1 MTNLGGP
8 AYLLRGYQLMLKPGI
23 RRFVV
28 IPLLINIILFTV
40 AIVFGYQQFGLLM
53 DWLQGYLPSWLAW
66 LQYIL
71 WPVFALTAILILF
84 FTFSTLANLVGA
96 PFNGLLA
103 EAVEN
108 HLLGRGNLSSS
119 SWRKLVAGAIPAI
132 LSELRKITY
141 YLIRVIPLLILFLI
155 PGINIIAPFLWA
167 VFTAW
172 MYALEYLD
180 YPMDNHDILFREMKQ
195 RLRKQRMLSLGFG
208 GSVLLATM
216 IPFLNFLIMPAAVC
230 GASAMWVDHLNKP
243 VTD

>member
-1 MTNLGGP
+1 
-8 AYLLRGYQLMLKPGI
+8 MLEPGI

-28 IPLLINIILFTV
+28 IPLLINIALFTAAAV
-40 AIVFGYQQFGLLM
+40 IGYQQFSQLMGWLL
-53 DWLQGYLPSWLAW
+53 GYLPSWLAW
-66 LQYIL
+66 LQYLL
-71 WPVFALTAILILF
+71 WPVFAFTAILILF

-108 HLLGRGNLSSS
+108 HLAGNPVPSAS
-119 SWRKLVAGAIPAI
+119 SWKKMLAGAIPAI
-132 LSELRKITY
+132 LSELRKMSY

-167 VFTAW
+167 LFTAW

-195 RLRKQRMLSLGFG
+195 RLRKQRILSLGFG

-230 GASAMWVDHLNKP
+230 GASTMWVERFSIP
-243 VTD
+243 ATD